1 MAFDIDIGFT
11 SHPGRK
17 EINEDFCSAKAPDVL
32 QHPWGTIC
40 AIADGVSAGGHGRD
54 AAQSMVMSLMGD
66 YYETPENWEATVAL
80 ERTIAKHNTWLMGIN
95 QSRAPESGLTTLT
108 ALVLRGHYYTVA
120 HVGDS
125 RAYLLRDGQAIL
137 LTTDHVNTLPD
148 MKHQLRRAVGA
159 EDTVKVDYVQ
169 GAAQVGDVFVLLTD
183 GVHGMIQPSRLEVF
197 AQEGDA
203 QSMSEQMVTAAVDLG
218 GQDNASAVVVRIMSG
233 QTDSLLAENETA
245 HMLPLPAK
253 LNVGEQIDG
262 MLVMD
267 VLQTHGLHLLY
278 QVRDPM
284 SQRLFLLKTLH
295 PKHEEDTAERE
306 LLAHEAWLAKR
317 MQTSEAAS
325 YLAQVH
331 EEPPSGMAEH
341 LYVLYDWHNGETL
354 QQMLDV
360 HGKLSLEPAL
370 SAASHTLKALALLH
384 AQGVIHR
391 DIKPAN
397 LHWGSDGAL
406 RILDLGVALSGSE
419 PESARLQHA
428 GTPSYINPEQYGYSL
443 QGDKPEK
450 SADPQS
456 DLFALGVTLYQLLTG
471 KLPYGEVLP
480 YQTVRYAKDP
490 LPPSRSN
497 PEVPAWLDHVVL
509 KAIARNELQRFATAQ
524 DFLQALEGGANQP
537 LDALSS
543 ASPPTRD
550 PQALLKIALAGSVLL
565 NLLFVLWFIFS
576 SPK

>member
-32 QHPWGTIC
+32 QQPWGTIC

-54 AAQSMVMSLMGD
+54 AAQSMVLSLMGD

-80 ERTIAKHNTWLMGIN
+80 ERTIAKHNTWLVGIN
-95 QSRAPESGLTTLT
+95 ESRAPESGLTTLT
-108 ALVLRGHYYTVA
+108 ALVLRDSTYTVA

-125 RAYLLRDGQAIL
+125 RAYLLRGGQATQ

-159 EDTVKVDYVQ
+159 EDIVKVDYVQ
-169 GAAQVGDVFVLLTD
+169 GQAQSGDVFVLLTD
-183 GVHGMIQPSRLEVF
+183 GVHGIIQPRQIEVF

-203 QSMSEQMVTAAVDLG
+203 QAISEHMVTAAVDLG
-218 GQDNASAVVVRIMSG
+218 GQDNASAVVVRIMGG
-233 QTDSLLAENETA
+233 QSDSLLEENEAT
-245 HMLPLPAK
+245 HMLPLPGK

-262 MLVMD
+262 MLVMN
-267 VLQTHGLHLLY
+267 VLQAHGLHLRY

-284 SQRLFLLKTLH
+284 SQRLFVLKTLH
-295 PKHEEDTAERE
+295 PKHEEDAAERE

-317 MQTSEAAS
+317 MQASDAAS
-325 YLAQVH
+325 YLAHVH
-331 EEPPSGMAEH
+331 EAPPSGIAEH
-341 LYVLYDWHNGETL
+341 LYVLYDWQNGETL
-354 QQMLDV
+354 QQMLDA
-360 HGKLSLEPAL
+360 HGKLGQEQAI

-384 AQGVIHR
+384 AQGVVHR
-391 DIKPAN
+391 DIKPAS

-406 RILDLGVALSGSE
+406 RLLDLGVALSGSE
-419 PESARLQHA
+419 PESARLQQA
-428 GTPSYINPEQYGYSL
+428 GTPSYINPEQYGFSV
-443 QGDKPEK
+443 QGERPEK

-490 LPPSRSN
+490 LAPSRSN

-509 KAIARNELQRFATAQ
+509 KAIARNEQQRFATAQ
-524 DFLQALEGGANQP
+524 EFLQALEGGANQP

-543 ASPPTRD
+543 TSSPVRD
-550 PQALLKIALAGSVLL
+550 PQALLKIALAVSVLL
-565 NLLFVLWFIFS
+565 NLLFVAWFIFS
-576 SPK
+576 PK